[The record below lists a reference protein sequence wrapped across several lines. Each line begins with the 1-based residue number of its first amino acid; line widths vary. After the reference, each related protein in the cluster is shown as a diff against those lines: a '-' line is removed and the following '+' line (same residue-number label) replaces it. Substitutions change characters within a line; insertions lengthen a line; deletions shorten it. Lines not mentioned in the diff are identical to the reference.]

1 MTIKTHVF
9 CVCVQKNPS
18 VKIKENK
25 HTYISKIKGY
35 FSVGKGEGYFLFS
48 LEISRALV
56 LGVYYIFKFNN
67 ALNWLI
73 LKSRMYIL
81 PIDFPVQC

>member
-1 MTIKTHVF
+1 MF
-9 CVCVQKNPS
+9 CVKNVQRLRY
-18 VKIKENK
+18 KIKENK

-67 ALNWLI
+67 ALN
-73 LKSRMYIL
+73 
-81 PIDFPVQC
+81 